1 MLLPVLP
8 DLVANKIAL
17 GLGISP
23 FTPVIFE
30 AEWVTEMFYSYQFS
44 KDHLKGPVCQ
54 STTFPDVL
62 AMLLV

>member
-8 DLVANKIAL
+8 DLAVNKIAL
-17 GLGISP
+17 GLEIAK
-23 FTPVIFE
+23 TPVIFE